1 VAITVVNFLMAMNFY
16 LLMMVV
22 AKFATDRFDASPA
35 MAGLAASIFVVGGLI
50 TRPLAGRLI
59 HRLGQLKTLY
69 LGVVMTVV
77 WTALY
82 FAAADVGLLLLV
94 RLLHGAAFGITSVT
108 TATMI
113 VGVIPSARYGE
124 GIGYFTLSQTLATA
138 IGPFV
143 GLLLLQHGSFDA
155 IVIASTAVPTVGLLM
170 MPSLRVREM
179 RHTVERRGRPR
190 KLRLSDFVERAVI
203 PIALAIALV
212 YLGYASVMSF
222 LALYAQDIGLMTAA
236 SGFFVV
242 LAVVVFVSR
251 PFVGRR
257 FDSKGE
263 NSVIYPAIVMLAVGM
278 VLLSQARH
286 SVMLL
291 LAAVAIGL
299 GFGAVQSSGQT
310 IAVKLVPSHR
320 VGFANS
326 TFFAFMDIG
335 VGMGP
340 WLCGLLVPLA
350 GYRGMYGIMAA
361 VMMVGLALYYA
372 LHGRRAP
379 GDAAAP

>member
-124 GIGYFTLSQTLATA
+124 GIGTS
-138 IGPFV
+138 
-143 GLLLLQHGSFDA
+143 
-155 IVIASTAVPTVGLLM
+155 
-170 MPSLRVREM
+170 
-179 RHTVERRGRPR
+179 
-190 KLRLSDFVERAVI
+190 
-203 PIALAIALV
+203 
-212 YLGYASVMSF
+212 
-222 LALYAQDIGLMTAA
+222 
-236 SGFFVV
+236 
-242 LAVVVFVSR
+242 
-251 PFVGRR
+251 
-257 FDSKGE
+257 
-263 NSVIYPAIVMLAVGM
+263 
-278 VLLSQARH
+278 
-286 SVMLL
+286 
-291 LAAVAIGL
+291 
-299 GFGAVQSSGQT
+299 
-310 IAVKLVPSHR
+310 
-320 VGFANS
+320 
-326 TFFAFMDIG
+326 
-335 VGMGP
+335 
-340 WLCGLLVPLA
+340 LLVRPWRLPSSV
-350 GYRGMYGIMAA
+350 RGAPPAA
-361 VMMVGLALYYA
+361 TREF
-372 LHGRRAP
+372 RRHRHRQHRGAHR
-379 GDAAAP
+379 GVADDAVSACGAR